1 MASPT
6 ATNEHFTTLEEAQEL
21 ARQRELALELR
32 DERNRQREEREIS
45 ARRQRSRR
53 AADLLQ
59 LADAIANSRATHN
72 DYVMQPREAEQ
83 LSNSRAQSPA
93 QETTKS

>member
-1 MASPT
+1 MPSPT
-6 ATNEHFTTLEEAQEL
+6 ATNEHLTTLEEAQEL

-59 LADAIANSRATHN
+59 LADAIANSRATQN

>member
-45 ARRQRSRR
+45 ARLQRSRR

-59 LADAIANSRATHN
+59 LADAIANSRATQN

>member
-1 MASPT
+1 MPSPT
-6 ATNEHFTTLEEAQEL
+6 ATNEQLTTLEEAQEL

-59 LADAIANSRATHN
+59 LADAIANSRATQN

>member
-6 ATNEHFTTLEEAQEL
+6 VTNEHLTTLEEAQEL

-59 LADAIANSRATHN
+59 LADAIANSRATQN

-83 LSNSRAQSPA
+83 LSDSRAQSPA

>member
-6 ATNEHFTTLEEAQEL
+6 ATNEHLTTLEEAQEL

-59 LADAIANSRATHN
+59 LADAIANSRATQN

-83 LSNSRAQSPA
+83 LSDSRAQSPA

>member
-6 ATNEHFTTLEEAQEL
+6 ATNEHLTTLEEAQEL

-59 LADAIANSRATHN
+59 LADAIANSRATQN

-83 LSNSRAQSPA
+83 LSSSRAQSPA

>member
-6 ATNEHFTTLEEAQEL
+6 ATNEHLTTLEEAQEL

-59 LADAIANSRATHN
+59 LADAIANSRATQN

>member
-1 MASPT
+1 MPSPT
-6 ATNEHFTTLEEAQEL
+6 ATNEQLTTLEEAQEL

-32 DERNRQREEREIS
+32 DERNMQREEREIS

-59 LADAIANSRATHN
+59 LADAIANSRVTQN

-83 LSNSRAQSPA
+83 LSSSNTQSA
-93 QETTKS
+93 TQETTKS

>member
-1 MASPT
+1 MPSPT
-6 ATNEHFTTLEEAQEL
+6 ATNEHLTTLEEAQEL

-53 AADLLQ
+53 SADLLQ
-59 LADAIANSRATHN
+59 LADAIANSRATQN

-83 LSNSRAQSPA
+83 LSDSRAQSPA

>member
-1 MASPT
+1 MPSPT
-6 ATNEHFTTLEEAQEL
+6 ATNEQLTTLEEAQEL

-32 DERNRQREEREIS
+32 DERNMQREEREIS

-59 LADAIANSRATHN
+59 LADAIANSRATQN

>member
-1 MASPT
+1 MPSPT
-6 ATNEHFTTLEEAQEL
+6 ATNEHLTTLEEAQEL

-59 LADAIANSRATHN
+59 LADAIANSRATQN

-83 LSNSRAQSPA
+83 LSDSRAQSPA

>member
-32 DERNRQREEREIS
+32 DERNRQREEREVS
-45 ARRQRSRR
+45 ARRHRSRR
-53 AADLLQ
+53 AADLLR
-59 LADAIANSRATHN
+59 LADAIANSRAAQN

-83 LSNSRAQSPA
+83 PDTSKAQSPA
-93 QETTKS
+93 Q

>member
-6 ATNEHFTTLEEAQEL
+6 VTNEHLTTLEEAQEL

-59 LADAIANSRATHN
+59 LADAIANSRATQN

>member
-59 LADAIANSRATHN
+59 LADAIANSRATQN

>member
-1 MASPT
+1 MPSPT
-6 ATNEHFTTLEEAQEL
+6 ATNEQLTTLEEAQEL

-32 DERNRQREEREIS
+32 DERNMQREEREIS

-59 LADAIANSRATHN
+59 LADAIANSRVTQN

-83 LSNSRAQSPA
+83 LSTPNTQSA
-93 QETTKS
+93 TQETTKS

>member
-1 MASPT
+1 MPSPT
-6 ATNEHFTTLEEAQEL
+6 ATNEQLTTLEEAQEL

-32 DERNRQREEREIS
+32 DERNMQREEREIS

-59 LADAIANSRATHN
+59 LADAIANSRVTQN

>member
-1 MASPT
+1 MPSPT
-6 ATNEHFTTLEEAQEL
+6 ATNEHLTTLEEAQEL

-59 LADAIANSRATHN
+59 LADAIANSRATQN

-83 LSNSRAQSPA
+83 LSSSRAQSPA

>member
-59 LADAIANSRATHN
+59 LADAIANSRATQN

-93 QETTKS
+93 QETTKT

>member
-1 MASPT
+1 MPSPT
-6 ATNEHFTTLEEAQEL
+6 ATKEQLTTLEEAQEL

-59 LADAIANSRATHN
+59 LADAIANSRATQN

>member
-6 ATNEHFTTLEEAQEL
+6 VTNEHLTTLEEAQEL

-32 DERNRQREEREIS
+32 DERNMQREEREIS

-59 LADAIANSRATHN
+59 LADAIANSRVTQN